1 MCVSSLRVICIF
13 DEMRKWNSVPSFAYA
28 VPHAVQMRM
37 SMHGCGRVGGCFC
50 ELVEDWLR
58 TGARYGRR
66 ARANAKVWIKIK
78 VKVEV
83 ERSTNIVVF
92 RGRLPESKKFG
103 H

>member
-1 MCVSSLRVICIF
+1 
-13 DEMRKWNSVPSFAYA
+13 
-28 VPHAVQMRM
+28 
-37 SMHGCGRVGGCFC
+37 
-50 ELVEDWLR
+50 VEDWLR

-92 RGRLPESKKFG
+92 RGRLLKAKSSDIKSYAGHGVAVGAQAARIPHLHLLHSKEET
-103 H
+103 